1 MAYSYQSVVS
11 NGTLTNL
18 LLTINYLSRDEISVY
33 FNGALST
40 AWSWVGTTEKQI
52 TFSPAVPNGTTVL
65 VRRSTMLQAPKHLFS
80 TGAQFKAQAVDENTT
95 QLLNA
100 AQEAQEF
107 RNNPAF
113 QPGSV
118 VNTEDGSLAFMA
130 NGAEKMRLAASGQLG
145 IGRTPACAVDIGDD
159 SGQQLLRLNGAG
171 SGSGSGAAVYL
182 KAGGTLNAVGNHS
195 AIAGGAYDA
204 DFTVWAGAGSTRFY
218 TGGAER
224 VRIDTAG
231 NVGIGDT
238 NPAGWNSKLLV
249 KGLSGAVQ
257 STTLCSGSSPEDSA
271 AVVAAAANSLYSASV
286 TAYGNGA
293 ANVHLNGAAGKGRSV
308 AMLSSNLLR
317 WSLGAS
323 SDTESGSNSGS
334 DFFIARYADNGAYIG
349 APLKIYRTTGDA
361 FFEGAVV
368 NAFDNT
374 KTLGGAGYRWSTV
387 YAGTGTINTSD
398 AREKTTVRELT
409 SAEIQ
414 AAQALAK
421 EIGAYKFL
429 AAVAEKGAAAREHI
443 GMTVQR
449 AIELLES
456 FGLDPFTYGFICYD
470 EWDQT
475 TELIP
480 GVGDVPE
487 EFRVVREA
495 GNRYS
500 FRMDEL
506 LAFIIRGVIASIS
519 EQDARL
525 RALEARLTR

>member
-18 LLTINYLSRDEISVY
+18 LLTINYIDRSEISVY

-65 VRRSTMLQAPKHLFS
+65 VRRATALQSSKHVFRS
-80 TGAQFKAQAVDENTT
+80 GAQFKAQAIDENNT
-95 QLLNA
+95 QLLHA

-107 RNNPAF
+107 RTTPAL
-113 QPGSV
+113 QPGMA
-118 VNTEDGSLAFMA
+118 VNTEDGALAFIN
-130 NGAEKMRLAASGQLG
+130 NGVERMR
-145 IGRTPACAVDIGDD
+145 ID
-159 SGQQLLRLNGAG
+159 G
-171 SGSGSGAAVYL
+171 SGS
-182 KAGGTLNAVGNHS
+182 
-195 AIAGGAYDA
+195 
-204 DFTVWAGAGSTRFY
+204 
-218 TGGAER
+218 
-224 VRIDTAG
+224 
-231 NVGIGDT
+231 VGIGT
-238 NPAGWNSKLLV
+238 GEPSAWTCKFAVVGPY
-249 KGLSGAVQ
+249 GYVQ
-257 STTLCSGSSPEDSA
+257 SAVISQGSAASDIAALTAASAGGVYSVSSQARGDGVAQLIISGS
-271 AVVAAAANSLYSASV
+271 
-286 TAYGNGA
+286 
-293 ANVHLNGAAGKGRSV
+293 AGKERS
-308 AMLSSNLLR
+308 ATMLSSNVQR
-317 WSLGAS
+317 WALVTS
-323 SDTESGSNSGS
+323 SDPESGSNAGS
-334 DFFIARYADNGAYIG
+334 NFLIARYADSGTYLG
-349 APLKIYRTTGDA
+349 APLKFYRHTGDA
-361 FFEGAVV
+361 IFEGNVV
-368 NAFDNT
+368 NALDNT

-487 EFRVVREA
+487 EFRVVRKA

-506 LAFIIRGVIASIS
+506 LAFVARGTA
-519 EQDARL
+519 A
-525 RALEARLTR
+525 ALEEQEARIAALENRMDALSTS